1 MCIPCWLPRSPAGF
15 PPHQA
20 IQYTMKTMISAAILI
35 SLTGCASSAN
45 KAQQEQVQKE
55 QLQLAIKKIDI
66 ACRDKYPMG
75 TPGAFMKRKQ
85 CQQVG
90 IESMDMPKN

>member
-1 MCIPCWLPRSPAGF
+1 
-15 PPHQA
+15 
-20 IQYTMKTMISAAILI
+20 MKTLISAAILI
-35 SLTGCASSAN
+35 SLSGCASSSAN

-90 IESMDMPKN
+90 IESMDMPKG

>member
-1 MCIPCWLPRSPAGF
+1 
-15 PPHQA
+15 
-20 IQYTMKTMISAAILI
+20 MKTLISAAILI
-35 SLTGCASSAN
+35 SLTGCASSSGN

-90 IESMDMPKN
+90 IESLELPKN

>member
-1 MCIPCWLPRSPAGF
+1 
-15 PPHQA
+15 
-20 IQYTMKTMISAAILI
+20 MKTLISTALLI

-45 KAQQEQVQKE
+45 KAQQEQAQKE

-90 IESMDMPKN
+90 IESMDLPKS

>member
-1 MCIPCWLPRSPAGF
+1 
-15 PPHQA
+15 
-20 IQYTMKTMISAAILI
+20 MKTLISVAILI
-35 SLTGCASSAN
+35 SLSGCASSSAN

-90 IESMDMPKN
+90 IESMDMPKS

>member
-1 MCIPCWLPRSPAGF
+1 
-15 PPHQA
+15 
-20 IQYTMKTMISAAILI
+20 MKTLISAAMLI

-90 IESMDMPKN
+90 IESMDLPKS

>member
-1 MCIPCWLPRSPAGF
+1 
-15 PPHQA
+15 
-20 IQYTMKTMISAAILI
+20 MKTLISAAILI
-35 SLTGCASSAN
+35 GLTGCASSSAN

-90 IESMDMPKN
+90 IESMDLPKG

>member
-1 MCIPCWLPRSPAGF
+1 
-15 PPHQA
+15 
-20 IQYTMKTMISAAILI
+20 MKNLVSAALLI
-35 SLTGCASSAN
+35 SLTGCASSSGN

-90 IESMDMPKN
+90 IESLELPKN

>member
-1 MCIPCWLPRSPAGF
+1 MQIPCWLTRSPAGF
-15 PPHQA
+15 SPHQA
-20 IQYTMKTMISAAILI
+20 IQDTMKTLISAAILI

-90 IESMDMPKN
+90 IESIDMPKG

>member
-1 MCIPCWLPRSPAGF
+1 
-15 PPHQA
+15 
-20 IQYTMKTMISAAILI
+20 MKTLISVAILI
-35 SLTGCASSAN
+35 GLTGCASSSAN

-90 IESMDMPKN
+90 IESMDLPKG

>member
-1 MCIPCWLPRSPAGF
+1 
-15 PPHQA
+15 
-20 IQYTMKTMISAAILI
+20 MKTLISAAILI
-35 SLTGCASSAN
+35 SLTGCASSSAN

-90 IESMDMPKN
+90 IESMDLPKN